1 MRADIEDDLRRYLT
15 EDKEKREKREQDHV
29 AALDRIFRQF
39 QLHEQKDELTH
50 KDYDKRLNRLE
61 GKDEISS
68 SHDIDSLNKQLDARN
83 AFNADVWK
91 IVLTAI
97 ISVIVG
103 AGSIKLFGK

>member
-1 MRADIEDDLRRYLT
+1 MRADIEEELERYLT
-15 EDKEKREKREQDHV
+15 EDKDKREKRERDHV

-50 KDYDKRLNRLE
+50 KEFEKRINKLE

-68 SHDIDSLNKQLDARN
+68 SHNIDSLNKRLEARN
-83 AFNADVWK
+83 AFTSDIWK
-91 IVLTAI
+91 IILTAI